1 MEAGSTGYSNLAWG
15 AANEQIAYV
24 FEGDDP
30 NLWEELG
37 EFNETAPPSI
47 AKGFVW
53 DNTNVLTEVTSCTN
67 VLNKY
72 VKALQAGALNPETEL
87 PKLNQELRDAGLDT
101 IIQDKQT
108 QLDAWLAE
116 NR

>member
-15 AANEQIAYV
+15 AANEQISYV

-30 NLWEELG
+30 DLWKKLG
-37 EFNETAPPSI
+37 EFNANAPASV

-53 DNTNVLTEVTSCTN
+53 DNADVINEVTSCTN

-72 VKALQAGALNPETEL
+72 VKALQSGALNPETDL
-87 PKLNQELRDAGLDT
+87 GKFNQELRDAGLDT
-101 IIQDKQT
+101 IIQDKQSK
-108 QLDAWLAE
+108 LDAWMAE
-116 NR
+116 NK